1 MRCHRSTRGQ
11 QLLRDDETGERVC
24 AGATVLL
31 RKRHADPAPLA
42 HTAAELR
49 IEPGQPAVATWHEG
63 TGLELS
69 GQEVADLIA
78 QVGAPGRQRARV
90 EQREFQGVTTDSSG

>member
-1 MRCHRSTRGQ
+1 MTKRANGS
-11 QLLRDDETGERVC
+11 
-24 AGATVLL
+24 APAAVLL
-31 RKRHADPAPLA
+31 RKRHTDPAPLA

-49 IEPGQPAVATWHEG
+49 IEPRQPAVATWHEQ

-90 EQREFQGVTTDSSG
+90 EQREFHGHLHGSPDNTGVRGITIDPSG